1 MSRLLRWSET
11 PPNGWGFAVE
21 GQPRTVEAAVGI
33 PAFEGIV
40 EEPESVAFIGITDA
54 AATETFLQKLLAYGE
69 GSGDMEYVERVVRGY
84 LTFVDASDE
93 FSPRVALTDAYIV
106 VATGAGTQEPW
117 TTWHPSPPTL
127 RT

>member
-1 MSRLLRWSET
+1 MRYPKVVEEDLLPWLGPEI
-11 PPNGWGFAVE
+11 
-21 GQPRTVEAAVGI
+21 AVGI
-33 PAFEGIV
+33 PAFEGIA
-40 EEPESVAFIGITDA
+40 EEPDLVAFIGTTDA

-93 FSPRVALTDAYIV
+93 FSPRVALTDDYIV